1 MLEDFDP
8 ACCTNVLQLVLELV
22 EIEMTQQQ
30 PNDLLSHLLDWSSKR
45 WRTLLCLLVVGAGT
59 CGSLMAD
66 SSYSRW
72 AVVGGS
78 LTSIVLAYIVIR
90 FLVALP
96 ARLTVLLARL
106 SGIIFGSQVLDD
118 KSVSGDVVVESMVRR
133 IRRRARVSQV
143 GAAASVTLI
152 LLSLVV
158 GLFFFFYAGVITQ
171 NDQNYFLIQNI
182 ADAEHR
188 LAELNMESRKIEGSI
203 SHDSHAR
210 YKEQINSQ
218 ERRLEKLNETL
229 AETKTADTLFVV
241 STLATRLGAA
251 ALLLFLIQILVPMYR
266 YNARL
271 VAFYHARADVLQ
283 LCDKQDPGYLNELA
297 GVLSPDAVEFGK
309 APRTPTQELVDLVA
323 QISSIPRG
331 IKAGS

>member
-1 MLEDFDP
+1 M
-8 ACCTNVLQLVLELV
+8 
-22 EIEMTQQQ
+22 
-30 PNDLLSHLLDWSSKR
+30 
-45 WRTLLCLLVVGAGT
+45 
-59 CGSLMAD
+59 
-66 SSYSRW
+66 
-72 AVVGGS
+72 
-78 LTSIVLAYIVIR
+78 
-90 FLVALP
+90 
-96 ARLTVLLARL
+96 
-106 SGIIFGSQVLDD
+106 
-118 KSVSGDVVVESMVRR
+118 
-133 IRRRARVSQV
+133 
-143 GAAASVTLI
+143 
-152 LLSLVV
+152 
-158 GLFFFFYAGVITQ
+158 
-171 NDQNYFLIQNI
+171 QNI
-182 ADAEHR
+182 AEVESR
-188 LAELNMESRKIEGSI
+188 IVKLNMEMQNAERSQPQVNQPQVNQPRVNK
-203 SHDSHAR
+203 AR
-210 YKEQINSQ
+210 YVEMIDSQ